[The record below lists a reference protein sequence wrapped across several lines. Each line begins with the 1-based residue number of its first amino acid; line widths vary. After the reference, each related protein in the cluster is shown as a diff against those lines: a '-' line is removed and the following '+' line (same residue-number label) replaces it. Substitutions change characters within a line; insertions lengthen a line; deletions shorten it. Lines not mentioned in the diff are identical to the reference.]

1 MLIMSGFKD
10 QMNKHELCLIMAF
23 SEEKSLDWEDIS
35 CQKEDNLSH
44 LQDDTYSKS
53 L

>member
-1 MLIMSGFKD
+1 MSGFKD

-23 SEEKSLDWEDIS
+23 SRENSLDWEDVS

>member
-23 SEEKSLDWEDIS
+23 SGENSLDWDDIN
-35 CQKEDNLSH
+35 CQEDNLSH

-53 L
+53 P